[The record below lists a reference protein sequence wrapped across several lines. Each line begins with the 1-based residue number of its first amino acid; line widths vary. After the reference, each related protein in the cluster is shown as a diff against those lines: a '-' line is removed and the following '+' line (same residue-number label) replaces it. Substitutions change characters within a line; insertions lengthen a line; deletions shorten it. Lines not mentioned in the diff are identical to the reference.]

1 MQMHTLVIVIVTGRG
16 RGRGRDRPGRCDT
29 HTDTDSQRGTETDS
43 HAVILYRRQQ
53 ADRLGP
59 DGSYVLADQAAGP
72 GAMAD
77 SLDAPFRAFASAW
90 DPHAGPPDS
99 TAPLPEMQFKHLIKF
114 MRQAGLLGD
123 DFTQLELTAE
133 FRQRSGGI
141 DLCFEEFRSLVRDL
155 AERQHA
161 PLLGVQALK
170 KMLSQNIIRWGM
182 TPKLLAADELTCD
195 AVVHHELNE
204 CAGLVR
210 ALFERYATSS
220 SPGRPQDGL
229 DEDDEAEAR
238 QIMAGNTGDTRS
250 TPRAMSAKGLHS
262 LAVDFQLLPT
272 YAREQDVSAAA
283 REAVA
288 LGNAAKLGT
297 EPTASDGMY
306 LIDFIDALVVLANR
320 MFDVTPLDALFRQPV
335 DRVREMLGRI
345 ALRYESVCRCS
356 IQDVLPETVPRIATF
371 PGVIRGVPQFQSHRD
386 QISAIF
392 SHHEER
398 PGIMG
403 VAGFY
408 KLVRECRL
416 LSNTV
421 TMARVQQIYT
431 AATGVTLAEIQAAKP
446 TGQLLGMSEEQFVVA
461 LVYLAAYVHIRSR
474 EPMAI
479 KTGVL
484 LVDCVLPRGGS
495 GAADPTLDAILEGEA
510 IDTLSRVSVH
520 LRKLYLH
527 FAALYEGQDLLAKHT
542 TKADK
547 AAGSHQLRHAWEV
560 EDEADDSSLSLTEF
574 NEFARQCGLF
584 PEVLDSSDCK
594 RVFTTSLARGSH
606 ELTFP
611 QFVEAIGR

>member
-1 MQMHTLVIVIVTGRG
+1 
-16 RGRGRDRPGRCDT
+16 
-29 HTDTDSQRGTETDS
+29 
-43 HAVILYRRQQ
+43 
-53 ADRLGP
+53 
-59 DGSYVLADQAAGP
+59 
-72 GAMAD
+72 MAD

-90 DPHAGPPDS
+90 DRGSAPDS

-114 MRQAGLLGD
+114 MRQAGLLAD
-123 DFTQLELTAE
+123 DFTQLDLTAE
-133 FRQRSGGI
+133 FRRRCGGI

-182 TPKLLAADELTCD
+182 TPKLMAADELTCD
-195 AVVHHELNE
+195 AVVHNELHE

-210 ALFERYATSS
+210 ALFDRYATSP
-220 SPGRPQDGL
+220 SPVGQDGRN
-229 DEDDEAEAR
+229 EDDEAEGR
-238 QIMAGNTGDTRS
+238 QIMAGNVGDTRP
-250 TPRAMSAKGLHS
+250 TMSVKGLQS
-262 LAVDFQLLPT
+262 LAADFQLLPT

-297 EPTASDGMY
+297 EPTAPDEMY
-306 LIDFIDALVVLANR
+306 LIDFIDSLVVLADR
-320 MFDVTPLDALFRQPV
+320 MFDVSPLDALFPQPA
-335 DRVREMLGRI
+335 DRVREMLGRV

-356 IQDVLPETVPRIATF
+356 IQDVLPGTLPNIATF
-371 PGVIRGVPQFQSHRD
+371 PGVVRGVPQFQTHRD

-408 KLVRECRL
+408 KLVRECGL

-421 TMARVQQIYT
+421 TMARVQQIYV

-446 TGQLLGMSEEQFVVA
+446 TGQLLGMTEPQFVVA

-474 EPMAI
+474 EPLTM
-479 KTGVL
+479 KTEVL
-484 LVDCVLPRGGS
+484 LADCVLPRGGS
-495 GAADPTLDAILEGEA
+495 GAADPMLDAILEGEA
-510 IDTLSRVSVH
+510 VDTLSQFSVH

-527 FAALYEGQDLLAKHT
+527 FAALYEGQDLIATQIKKT
-542 TKADK
+542 DK
-547 AAGSHQLRHAWEV
+547 TAGVHQLRHVWEV
-560 EDEADDSSLSLTEF
+560 EDDADDSSLSLTEF

-584 PEVLDSSDCK
+584 PEILNSSDYK
-594 RVFTTSLARGSH
+594 RVFTTSLSSGSN

-611 QFVEAIGR
+611 QFVEAMGR